1 MGITFSTNDIRG
13 RADDTLTTEHAWNV
27 GKAAAEW
34 LPEQGDIVVVH
45 SADANE
51 STVRALTEG
60 LLLQGRNVIDA
71 GQGDQQAVVVAIGD
85 KQAAGGVLITHDQ
98 LQNIEI
104 ITLFDAQAATVTA
117 ETGLAEIDQL
127 VDAGNFMPAA
137 EKGSIVQL

>member
-34 LPEQGDIVVVH
+34 LPEQGSIVVVR

-51 STVRALTEG
+51 STVHALIEG
-60 LLLQGRNVIDA
+60 LLLQGRNVIDG
-71 GQGDQQAVVVAIGD
+71 GQGDQQAVVTAIGD

-104 ITLFDAQAATVTA
+104 ITLFDALGSTVTA

-127 VDAGNFMPAA
+127 VDAGNFIPAT
-137 EKGSIVQL
+137 EKGSIIQH